1 VNSKE
6 LVLEPSSFRD
16 PSGQVFSVG
25 NKVFRK
31 ISYSYKENYD
41 MLMGSG
47 LYKELV
53 EKKLLVPHK
62 EIRKK
67 IEGKEDVYKVIA
79 PEVIRFISYPYEWSF
94 GQLKVAAILTLQ
106 IQNIALKHGMV
117 LKDASAYNVQ
127 FLGAKPVFIDSLS
140 FENYNP
146 GETWVA
152 YRQFCRHF
160 LAPLA
165 LMSFIDTRMGKLLS
179 DYIDGIPLDLVSELL
194 PKKSRLKFG
203 LLTHIHLNALSM
215 KVFAGRAEGKSRK
228 KLNKEG
234 LINLVNSL
242 KATTESLE
250 VKTLK
255 TEWSD
260 YYQDTNYKKA
270 SFLKKQQMVAEFVGK
285 VKPKMAVDLGANTGV
300 FSQIAAKFGAYTIS
314 SDIDS
319 MAVAKN
325 FDSLSKQE
333 EKILPLVLDL
343 TNPSAGIGWRNLE
356 RKSFLERCKS
366 NDLVLALALV
376 HHLAIT
382 NNLPFEYISD
392 MFKALGKYLIVE
404 FVPKEDSQ
412 VIRLLSQ
419 REDIFKEYNQKNFEK
434 AFSQHFEVLD
444 KKLIPGTKR
453 SLYLMKR
460 KR

>member
-1 VNSKE
+1 
-6 LVLEPSSFRD
+6 
-16 PSGQVFSVG
+16 
-25 NKVFRK
+25 
-31 ISYSYKENYD
+31 
-41 MLMGSG
+41 
-47 LYKELV
+47 
-53 EKKLLVPHK
+53 
-62 EIRKK
+62 
-67 IEGKEDVYKVIA
+67 
-79 PEVIRFISYPYEWSF
+79 
-94 GQLKVAAILTLQ
+94 
-106 IQNIALKHGMV
+106 
-117 LKDASAYNVQ
+117 
-127 FLGAKPVFIDSLS
+127 
-140 FENYNP
+140 
-146 GETWVA
+146 
-152 YRQFCRHF
+152 
-160 LAPLA
+160 
-165 LMSFIDTRMGKLLS
+165 
-179 DYIDGIPLDLVSELL
+179 
-194 PKKSRLKFG
+194 
-203 LLTHIHLNALSM
+203 
-215 KVFAGRAEGKSRK
+215 
-228 KLNKEG
+228 
-234 LINLVNSL
+234 LVNSL

-270 SFLKKQQMVAEFVGK
+270 SFLKKQQMVTKFVGK

-419 REDIFKEYNQKNFEK
+419 REDIFKEYNQKNF
-434 AFSQHFEVLD
+434 
-444 KKLIPGTKR
+444 
-453 SLYLMKR
+453 R
-460 KR
+460 KSF

>member
-1 VNSKE
+1 M
-6 LVLEPSSFRD
+6 LEPSSFRD

-25 NKVFRK
+25 DKVLRE
-31 ISYSYKENYD
+31 ISYSYRENYD

-67 IEGKEDVYKVIA
+67 IKGNEDVYKVIS

-127 FLGAKPVFIDSLS
+127 FLGPKPVFIDSLS
-140 FENYNP
+140 FRKYDPE
-146 GETWVA
+146 ETWIA

-165 LMSFIDTRMGKLLS
+165 LMSFIDTKMGKLLS
-179 DYIDGIPLDLVSELL
+179 NYIDGIPLDLVSKLL

-215 KVFAGRAEGKSRK
+215 KVFAGKAESKSRK
-228 KLNKEG
+228 KLSKEG
-234 LINLVNSL
+234 LVNLVNSL
-242 KATTESLE
+242 KATVENLE
-250 VKTLK
+250 VRALK

-270 SFLKKQQMVAEFVGK
+270 SFLKKQQIVAKFVGK

-300 FSQIAAKFGAYTIS
+300 FSQIAAKSGAYTIS

-319 MAVAKN
+319 IAVAKN

-356 RKSFLERCKS
+356 RKSFLERCGS
-366 NDLVLALALV
+366 NDLVLALALI
-376 HHLAIT
+376 HHLAIV
-382 NNLPFEYISD
+382 NNLPFEYIAD

-404 FVPKEDSQ
+404 FVPKKDSQ
-412 VIRLLSQ
+412 VVRLLSQ
-419 REDIFKEYNQKNFEK
+419 REDIFKEYNQRNFEEV
-434 AFSQHFEVLD
+434 FGRYFEVLD